1 VRGRAPIATRPPSR
15 LVAGAAAAR
24 LPVVPSVSRAI
35 AGTGGD
41 AAGSNATRQAEE
53 SFQMTYVIAEP
64 CVDVMDQACVAV
76 CPVDCIHFEQGT
88 DRTLYIDPNECIDCG
103 ACEPECPVNA
113 IYPEESLPAGWAG
126 YTELNAVWFTD
137 KAAARAMLETLKPA

>member
-1 VRGRAPIATRPPSR
+1 
-15 LVAGAAAAR
+15 
-24 LPVVPSVSRAI
+24 
-35 AGTGGD
+35 
-41 AAGSNATRQAEE
+41 
-53 SFQMTYVIAEP
+53 MTYVIAEP

-113 IYPEESLPAGWAG
+113 IYPEESLPAKWAQ
-126 YTELNAVWFTD
+126 YTAINATWFSD
-137 KAAARAMLETLKPA
+137 KDAARAMLEALKPA